1 MIRDWFERLMGFA
14 EGGYEDSL
22 SRLEVEG
29 GELRSRVNGRS
40 YGIGELELVSLQTLR
55 ERVSSGT
62 ALQGR
67 LKLRAVSGDVRHL
80 HQSPE
85 YAGALFQVAS
95 QFNLL
100 EMVSPDVTPEHGV
113 TRYQHDKTQGPACAI
128 AGAPPRLCANTRAMP
143 RARSVGSPAGR
154 LRPRPGSRGGARTR

>member
-55 ERVSSGT
+55 ERVFSGT

-85 YAGALFQVAS
+85 YAGALFQ
-95 QFNLL
+95 
-100 EMVSPDVTPEHGV
+100 
-113 TRYQHDKTQGPACAI
+113 
-128 AGAPPRLCANTRAMP
+128 
-143 RARSVGSPAGR
+143 
-154 LRPRPGSRGGARTR
+154 GGFTIQPSGNGFA